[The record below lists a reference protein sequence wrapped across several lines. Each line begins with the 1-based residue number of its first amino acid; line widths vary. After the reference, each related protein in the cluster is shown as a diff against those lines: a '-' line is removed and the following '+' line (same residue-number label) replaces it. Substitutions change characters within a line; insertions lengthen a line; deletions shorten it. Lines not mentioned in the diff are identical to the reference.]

1 MFSKAF
7 IIRLALQQK
16 ETYTELFLYLLILDG
31 STISKQFF
39 LEIRKVSSIIGSVIL
54 LEELALFMQDSSI
67 SSKLYYRPKLEY
79 TEAPYHIAFYGG
91 ILSCKCISIQSTTL

>member
-1 MFSKAF
+1 MSSKVF

-67 SSKLYYRPKLEY
+67 SSKLFTVTSFLNGLVPTTGRNW
-79 TEAPYHIAFYGG
+79 
-91 ILSCKCISIQSTTL
+91 STQRHRII